1 VFEEIKEASLEHIEK
16 LKKNF
21 HKLGIE
27 PVVLKSPDVDSCCRI
42 FFGYFENG
50 KREEDSE

>member
-1 VFEEIKEASLEHIEK
+1 MFEEIKEASLEHIEK